1 VPHDDNALE
10 RLTRAVERI
19 RRWERPLQ
27 MTPEVQ
33 AYFDALHRAGI
44 LEREPTGA
52 QLEALANQHPRVHS
66 LQTNSISLTSMHAGM
81 KHNVIPAYAEATIDV
96 RLVAGYET
104 GRFIEEL
111 RGVIDDP
118 RVEIEVVFQSSTPA
132 SSTSTDLYRAIQRS
146 VHDVIED
153 AVVVP
158 SVSTGF
164 TDLRVFR
171 RRGIPAYGFVP
182 LLLDPEDAGR
192 SHGNDERIA
201 IDAMRLAMQILFRTV
216 REVCE

>member
-1 VPHDDNALE
+1 
-10 RLTRAVERI
+10 
-19 RRWERPLQ
+19 
-27 MTPEVQ
+27 
-33 AYFDALHRAGI
+33 
-44 LEREPTGA
+44 
-52 QLEALANQHPRVHS
+52 
-66 LQTNSISLTSMHAGM
+66 MHAGM

-171 RRGIPAYGFVP
+171 RKGIPAYGFVP

-201 IDAMRLAMQILFRTV
+201 IDSMRLAMQILFRTV